1 MKSRMT
7 LIRNVGHHSAVHP
20 QRRIDGSIIA
30 AGVLLLVLILLT
42 LGAL

>member
-1 MKSRMT
+1 MKHRLT
-7 LIRNVGHHSAVHP
+7 TIRSVGRFSSVQP
-20 QRRIDGSIIA
+20 RRRIDGSAIA